1 MTTKK
6 RKEIA
11 QEGKQL
17 GAEGQD
23 VVQKVTNLENLA
35 ELAISTFEDQSEGVT
50 AEAIQS
56 TSKANIR
63 FQSTVEKK
71 VDQKTQE
78 GEEIYDELS
87 VKQENFEQAIVADKA
102 DISKLNTLKEQ
113 ASSEKIN
120 SSEIDKAKESK
131 QEEIEFLQKESQILQ
146 GHQKELKS
154 KILNSKRRRQA
165 AQNNYHSKSSLNSPN
180 DVRTVD
186 EDFKPCDSLFEE
198 DVSTGTA
205 RKQETNKQANKQ
217 INQETYFQHIQIFN
231 QKGGHGSQ
239 YHGYQTTR
247 EQQYYRVMPGLF
259 DEESQK
265 PKRRA
270 KGIYV
275 DHNRREIPLKG
286 SHFLTAESEFFAI
299 KEAEARLSQ
308 IPKPQE
314 FEALYMTAQPPGID
328 AERRWMNGTSYIY
341 IRFSVSSQTGI
352 PILGECCQVVSQ
364 SPFQAQWINTNSAR
378 FIFRFQSGSV
388 HNEWEPVTYFPE

>member
-11 QEGKQL
+11 QEVKQL

-23 VVQKVTNLENLA
+23 VVQQVTNLENLA

-131 QEEIEFLQKESQILQ
+131 QEEIEFLQGQSQIVQ
-146 GHQKELKS
+146 ENQKGLKS

-165 AQNNYHSKSSLNSPN
+165 AQSSYHSKNSLYSSQQDLKTKNEKLFDTYDSSYDGSTDVEKTDGTYQEEKEDTFSFVPNQFNEISDSPVQLQRLTKYQWKQSPN
-180 DVRTVD
+180 DTVEHILVGDADGGQLTGGLHTQKALDNFTQEYGYTYTVLRTDPTTGVT
-186 EDFKPCDSLFEE
+186 EIELPISAMRPNPNGSIPANRKTLFPPNWSDDYILSVIEHIAE
-198 DVSTGTA
+198 TEPIQLDLYNRQFIEGVFNNVKIKIAIRNGEIVTA
-205 RKQETNKQANKQ
+205 
-217 INQETYFQHIQIFN
+217 F
-231 QKGGHGSQ
+231 
-239 YHGYQTTR
+239 
-247 EQQYYRVMPGLF
+247 
-259 DEESQK
+259 
-265 PKRRA
+265 PK
-270 KGIYV
+270 
-275 DHNRREIPLKG
+275 L
-286 SHFLTAESEFFAI
+286 
-299 KEAEARLSQ
+299 
-308 IPKPQE
+308 
-314 FEALYMTAQPPGID
+314 
-328 AERRWMNGTSYIY
+328 
-341 IRFSVSSQTGI
+341 
-352 PILGECCQVVSQ
+352 
-364 SPFQAQWINTNSAR
+364 
-378 FIFRFQSGSV
+378 
-388 HNEWEPVTYFPE
+388 